1 MSRNLL
7 DNFSKNS
14 SSKQRNTLTVILSIF
29 SLAIVLFSFWQIRD
43 AIYSP
48 FNFEDEYEKLASAE
62 NIPEGTCKGANCIDE
77 EKLKNQD
84 TDNDGLSDFEE
95 LNFYMTSPYLED
107 TDSDGISD
115 KVEIESG
122 SNPNCGPGQNCNQLD
137 VVASSNDN
145 DLQRALE
152 KLQVENESEIYPEI
166 KPVDSTIINDDS
178 IEGILQGN
186 ISPDDLRSILREAG
200 IEEEMVQSFSDEEL
214 LNLYNETLS
223 EQSF

>member
-1 MSRNLL
+1 MSSNFL

-14 SSKQRNTLTVILSIF
+14 SSRQRKTLTVILTVF

-62 NIPEGTCKGANCIDE
+62 NIPEGTCKGANCVDE
-77 EKLKNQD
+77 EKLKNLD

-107 TDSDGISD
+107 SDSDGISD
-115 KVEIESG
+115 KVEIEAG
-122 SNPNCGPGQNCNQLD
+122 SNPNCATGKNCNQLD
-137 VVASSNDN
+137 VVASGNDN

-152 KLQVENESEIYPEI
+152 KLQVDSGLQVE
-166 KPVDSTIINDDS
+166 PVDNVNVDDKS
-178 IEGILQGN
+178 LEGMLQGDV
-186 ISPDDLRSILREAG
+186 SPDDLRNLLSEAG
-200 IEEEMVQSFSDEEL
+200 IEAEMVEAFSDEEL
-214 LNLYNETLS
+214 LNIYNETLL